1 MVGGCEPAR
10 VRCLVRWGLV
20 KTVPVRVP
28 VRKWYLTRENSAVL
42 GVRKRTG
49 TGTGGACEKISE
61 WMYVCI

>member
-49 TGTGGACEKISE
+49 TGTGGRL
-61 WMYVCI
+61 